1 LVQIAESLGLI
12 EAIPFI
18 SINKSSLCEASL
30 HSQSTEEAE
39 PFGQS
44 VSEMDV
50 NSLEVFKGTVE
61 VMLEDGILTR
71 EEKRLVIKL
80 ATLLDLEPDEPAR
93 VYEAV
98 RDEKE
103 VEGGRTIGRI
113 KQLKVYQNLYEVALV
128 NESLSRD
135 EWRVIRHMKEQFN
148 ISDEEDKKVL
158 ESIKRSV
165 QEKFEEG
172 MVDKMLHAL
181 KDSVTIVGGLFD
193 SVRTKKVND

>member
-1 LVQIAESLGLI
+1 
-12 EAIPFI
+12 
-18 SINKSSLCEASL
+18 LCETSL

-39 PFGQS
+39 RFGQS
-44 VSEMDV
+44 VSEKDV
-50 NSLEVFKGTVE
+50 NSLEVFKGTIE
-61 VMLEDGILTR
+61 VMLQDGILTR

-98 RDEKE
+98 RDKKE
-103 VEGGRTIGRI
+103 VEGGRIIGRI